1 MNFVNMQKK
10 TRQEQQ
16 LERLIRLRSDSE
28 LAIFDEVQVAR
39 DEVEEAK
46 QEVENA
52 KQIVEE
58 LRNYVDNH
66 LIGPQGEQGI
76 KGDKGERGDRG
87 EKGDRGRD
95 GRDGRDG
102 IDGIDGQDGENGKD
116 GKDGSPDTAE
126 QIVSKLQTVKS
137 QWLDAKAI
145 KNLPQPV
152 INNYQSFIGRG
163 GGSPVGLETIKSS
176 GTIVKQG
183 ASTVDFGDN
192 VTVTPTANG
201 VRVDVTGGGHTIKDE
216 GTALTQRTNL
226 NFVGASVTATDDPS
240 NDATIVTIIDATK
253 ELVISLPVA
262 SGGTLLTGDG
272 QGGIPIPSLYNG
284 WNIVGTPMA
293 QVGTAGTTNTTD
305 FQIRRVRSGSPA
317 DMLTTKI
324 TIDSTEISSST
335 AATAPVIDTSNDDL
349 ATGDWI
355 YVDVDALSTTAP
367 LGPVMVIIPIQK
379 P

>member
-1 MNFVNMQKK
+1 MQKK

-46 QEVENA
+46 QEVEN
-52 KQIVEE
+52 
-58 LRNYVDNH
+58 LREYVDNH

-76 KGDKGERGDRG
+76 KGDKGDRG
-87 EKGDRGRD
+87 EKGDKGDKGKDGRD

-102 IDGIDGQDGENGKD
+102 MDGIDGQDGENGKD

-163 GGSPVGLETIKSS
+163 GGASVGLETIKSS

-183 ASTVDFGDN
+183 ASTIDFGGGF
-192 VTVTPTANG
+192 TVTPSANG
-201 VRVDVTGGGHTIKDE
+201 VRVDTSASQTSITSSATPTPIISSWRNIFVITALAEDTTFAAPSGTPTNGDTLVIRVEDN
-216 GTALTQRTNL
+216 GTARSLSWNAIYR
-226 NFVGASVTATDDPS
+226 ASSD
-240 NDATIVTIIDATK
+240 
-253 ELVISLPVA
+253 LSLPTTTVL
-262 SGGTLLTGDG
+262 GKTLYLGFM
-272 QGGIPIPSLYNG
+272 YNS
-284 WNIVGTPMA
+284 
-293 QVGTAGTTNTTD
+293 TD
-305 FQIRRVRSGSPA
+305 N
-317 DMLTTKI
+317 KY
-324 TIDSTEISSST
+324 
-335 AATAPVIDTSNDDL
+335 DL
-349 ATGDWI
+349 
-355 YVDVDALSTTAP
+355 LSV
-367 LGPVMVIIPIQK
+367 LNNF
-379 P
+379 